1 MTLNYKKYVEIAI
14 VAIVAIYIVKHYLPD
29 VAASLEL

>member
-1 MTLNYKKYVEIAI
+1 MSFNYKKYLEIAI

-29 VAASLEL
+29 VATSLEL